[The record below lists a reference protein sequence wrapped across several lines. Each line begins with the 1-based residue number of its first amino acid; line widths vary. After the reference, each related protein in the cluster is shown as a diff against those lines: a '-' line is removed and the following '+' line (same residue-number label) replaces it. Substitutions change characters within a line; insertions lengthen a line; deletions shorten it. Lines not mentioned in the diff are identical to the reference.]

1 MKINLPPDS
10 LPKLKKLISVK
21 DENILVSELLLRY
34 LLNSE
39 KYPLKAE
46 FKRRSP
52 NASTKEQL
60 YAAMLAEK
68 LSPKHRGKQDVLLH
82 HLNGRCALLDGDYY
96 RDNPFFKT
104 IKISEWSIGKW
115 RLAFDRYA
123 PYQAFAFRDI
133 DVSSQGYEEKTH
145 LGFFEE
151 PFSFPVIMQEDRV
164 WMSVTPH
171 EIETMRQAVIEA
183 RGVVAVM
190 GLGLGYYPY
199 MIAQK
204 DAVKKVIVFEKDT
217 EVISLFTQ
225 HLLSQFPNREKI
237 IIIS

>member
-1 MKINLPPDS
+1 
-10 LPKLKKLISVK
+10 
-21 DENILVSELLLRY
+21 LRY

-104 IKISEWSIGKW
+104 IKISEWSIGTGAW
-115 RLAFDRYA
+115 LLIGMR
-123 PYQAFAFRDI
+123 PIQAFAFRD
-133 DVSSQGYEEKTH
+133 
-145 LGFFEE
+145 
-151 PFSFPVIMQEDRV
+151 RC
-164 WMSVTPH
+164 
-171 EIETMRQAVIEA
+171 
-183 RGVVAVM
+183 
-190 GLGLGYYPY
+190 
-199 MIAQK
+199 
-204 DAVKKVIVFEKDT
+204 
-217 EVISLFTQ
+217 
-225 HLLSQFPNREKI
+225 LLSGI
-237 IIIS
+237 